1 MGRLPVGSQRR
12 IADAEEE
19 GRAIQEGR
27 GGERR
32 EGSGA
37 WPDGRE
43 VAVRT
48 LLDGRVV
55 WPTIYLTEALPYT
68 ALPSAPRCITD
79 RGGRWTSEV

>member
-1 MGRLPVGSQRR
+1 MQRR
-12 IADAEEE
+12 KGEPY
-19 GRAIQEGR
+19 RYRQ
-27 GGERR
+27 GGQAERR

-68 ALPSAPRCITD
+68 ALPSAPRCTTD
-79 RGGRWTSEV
+79 RGGRWASEV